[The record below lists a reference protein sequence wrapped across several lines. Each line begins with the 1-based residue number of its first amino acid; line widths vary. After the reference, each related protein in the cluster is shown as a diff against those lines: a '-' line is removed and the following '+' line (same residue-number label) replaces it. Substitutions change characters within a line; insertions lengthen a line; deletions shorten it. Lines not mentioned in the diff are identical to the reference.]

1 MSLSNSGEAERPA
14 ATSTATFTFAGVTD
28 GAAKSLVLAPSVIAF
43 GLAVGVLAAA
53 KGLTTLEAAL
63 MSAWVNAGG
72 AQMAL
77 LQIWAEPLPVLT
89 LTLTVLAMN
98 ARYIL
103 LGASLRPHFGKLP
116 WWQIY
121 PSLFVMGDGNW
132 ALTLREVQER
142 RLDAGFLLGSG
153 LVMFFLWAAAVVA
166 GQLFGLVIGDPRRYG
181 IDFMLAAF
189 FATMAV
195 GFFREHR
202 GFAPLTVA
210 IGVAVVIEKL
220 VPGPWYLFAGALA
233 GSLVGAWLHN
243 DTR

>member
-1 MSLSNSGEAERPA
+1 MSLSETKKPEQPTAAPA
-14 ATSTATFTFAGVTD
+14 PSFTAAGVVHGIVKAT
-28 GAAKSLVLAPSVIAF
+28 VLAPSVIAF

-63 MSAWVNAGG
+63 MSAWVNAGS
-72 AQMAL
+72 AQMAA
-77 LQIWAEPLPVLT
+77 LQIWTHPLPVFT
-89 LTLTVLAMN
+89 LALTVLAMN
-98 ARYIL
+98 ARYVL
-103 LGASLRPHFGKLP
+103 LGASLQPHFGKLP

-142 RLDAGFLLGSG
+142 RFDGGFLLGSG
-153 LVMFFLWAAAVVA
+153 LVMFLLWSAAVVV

-189 FATMAV
+189 FATLAV
-195 GFFREHR
+195 GFFRAHR
-202 GFAPLTVA
+202 GVAPLVVA
-210 IGVAVVIEKL
+210 IAVAVAIERL

-233 GSLVGAWLHN
+233 GSLVGAWLPN
-243 DTR
+243 DAR

>member
-1 MSLSNSGEAERPA
+1 MR
-14 ATSTATFTFAGVTD
+14 TSPATFTWHGVTD

-53 KGLTTLEAAL
+53 KGLTTLETAL
-63 MSAWVNAGG
+63 MSGWVNAGS
-72 AQMAL
+72 AQMAA
-77 LQIWAEPLPVLT
+77 LQIWAEPLPLLMLV
-89 LTLTVLAMN
+89 LTVLAMN
-98 ARYIL
+98 ARYVL
-103 LGASLRPHFGKLP
+103 LGAALQPHFGALP

-153 LVMFFLWAAAVVA
+153 LVMFLLWLAAVVA
-166 GQLFGLVIGDPRRYG
+166 GQLFGLLVGDPRRYG

-189 FATMAV
+189 FATLAV
-195 GFFREHR
+195 GFFRAHR
-202 GFAPLTVA
+202 GVTALVVA
-210 IGVAVVIEKL
+210 IVVAVVVEKL

-233 GSLVGAWLHN
+233 GSLAGALRRV
-243 DTR
+243 DAA